1 MRIEHINMTVVKIED
16 TIKFLKMLYP
26 TLEIIN
32 SWEGKTEKGNER
44 WAHVREKGSDSYF
57 ALEQADF
64 MDKTRLKMNTF
75 HGVNH
80 FGLIVEG
87 MKSIIK
93 SFNEKGIKY
102 SVAEA
107 IDERVRVYCFDQ
119 HGFEYELIEYKT
131 DDVETRFK
139 YYNDVDGKAGVKQ
152 FLQNV

>member
-16 TIKFLKMLYP
+16 TIEFLKIMYP
-26 TLEIIN
+26 TLEIIK

-44 WAHVREKGSDSYF
+44 WAHVKEKEGDSYF

-64 MDKTRLKMNTF
+64 MDKTRLAMNTF

-80 FGLIVEG
+80 FGLIVED
-87 MKSIIK
+87 MKSIVK

-107 IDERVRVYCFDQ
+107 VDERIRVYCFDQ
-119 HGFEYELIEYKT
+119 HGFDYELIEYKT
-131 DDVETRFK
+131 DDIIARFK
-139 YYNDVDGKAGVKQ
+139 YYEDVDARAGVAQ
-152 FLQNV
+152 FLKNI